1 MSLKLSVV
9 LTTYRRAEVLDRTF
23 ASLVAQTRLPDEVV
37 VSDDC
42 SPDDTPRVVERWRGR
57 FPHFVSR
64 RNEKNLNMPGNLNA
78 AIAASSGTYIAN
90 LHDGDTYHP
99 SMLEK
104 WERSLDEHPTAG
116 LAFCGLGGWPVRTKD
131 GSDVLLHDIAAF
143 TEGRAFFEK
152 HLLHEVGCP
161 IWGTVMARRS
171 AYDRLLPFDA
181 RFGFVS
187 DVDMWMRMCLEH
199 DIAYVNEPL
208 ILLDHS
214 PSDQRTRGTYNWQ
227 WLEWARQIH
236 LANIDRFFADDAAR
250 RKHELRVHNW
260 MFQKF
265 WAARLLG
272 RLPRRDFAGLRKG
285 LAGARA
291 LPPPLGWVG
300 RSFG

>member
-9 LTTYRRAEVLDRTF
+9 LTTYRRAELLDRTF
-23 ASLVAQTRLPDEVV
+23 ASLAAQTRLPDEIV

-57 FPHFVSR
+57 FPRFVSR

-78 AIAASSGTYIAN
+78 AIAASSGAYVAN
-90 LHDGDTYHP
+90 LHDGDTYDP
-99 SMLEK
+99 SLLEK
-104 WERSLDEHPTAG
+104 WERALDEHPTAG
-116 LAFCGLGGWPVRTKD
+116 LVFCGLGGWPVETKH
-131 GSDVLLHDIAAF
+131 GNGVLLYDIAPL
-143 TEGRAFFEK
+143 TPGRTFFER
-152 HLLHEVGCP
+152 HLLHQVDCP

-187 DVDMWMRMCLEH
+187 DVDMWMRICL
-199 DIAYVNEPL
+199 DDDVAYVKEPL
-208 ILLDHS
+208 IHLDHS
-214 PSDQRTRGTYNWQ
+214 PSDQRTPGTYNWQ

-250 RKHELRVHNW
+250 RRRELRVHNR
-260 MFQKF
+260 MFQRF

-272 RLPRRDFAGLRKG
+272 RLRRRDFAGLRKG

-291 LPPPLGWVG
+291 LPPPLGLVG